1 LPRTFLS
8 KLDAVAGA
16 YTADKVIV
24 AVPLGLLKANAINFN
39 PPLPANHA
47 AVWPCRSS
55 FFLPALASSVLS

>member
-1 LPRTFLS
+1 MAEPYIAGAGLPRIFLS

-47 AVWPCRSS
+47 AVWP
-55 FFLPALASSVLS
+55 